1 MGQPRTVRAT
11 SRLLSPGLLVHIQL
25 AALQA
30 WHGLPSQGS
39 AISSISKIRQGAQE
53 PFSDFGRRLNEA
65 AEQFIGPAET
75 DSELIRHLAFQN
87 ANAADRPYC
96 ALMAVT
102 RPSQIMSGFVQ
113 M

>member
-11 SRLLSPGLLVHIQL
+11 SRLLSPGLLAHIQL

-39 AISSISKIRQGAQE
+39 AISSISKIRQRAQE

-65 AEQFIGPAET
+65 AET
-75 DSELIRHLAFQN
+75 DSELIRHLAFRN
-87 ANAADRPYC
+87 ANAADKAVLRPHGC
-96 ALMAVT
+96 K